1 MIELLLL
8 FIRISLLNI
17 VLFIKALCSLLPD
30 HLVVLLVLAED
41 VRFALLV
48 LYWTLAFH
56 FCIFLFQHFVI
67 KILFHSKLHHRFI
80 PFIVLFTGL
89 SHPKR
94 LFPGLLYLLKHPFLL
109 LLQHLNPILHQL
121 RLYRSRYLFIL
132 CLKQG
137 ALLTQFRFFEGCDV
151 WWREGDGLLALG
163 HEGTV

>member
-1 MIELLLL
+1 MV
-8 FIRISLLNI
+8 LNI
-17 VLFIKALCSLLPD
+17 VLLFKAPFPLTPNALVILLILPQDIILSLLIFDIPG
-30 HLVVLLVLAED
+30 
-41 VRFALLV
+41 
-48 LYWTLAFH
+48 TLQL
-56 FCIFLFQHFVI
+56 CIFLFQHFVI